1 MEWGTEDTT
10 EIAKRLANLE
20 SETRLGLTAVVTQ
33 GSEATVVANPPNVAA
48 GIETTAT
55 TYPVAG
61 NPHTLS
67 KEQITDTNGAGDA
80 FVGGF
85 LSQLALPDAVSDA
98 QKVHF
103 GHFAAGVIIQ
113 NSGCTCPDLETP
125 KADGTKW
132 DDVIGSGLE

>member
-48 GIETTAT
+48 GIETTAV
-55 TYPVAG
+55 TYPVQG
-61 NPHTLS
+61 NPWKLT

-85 LSQLALPDAVSDA
+85 LSQLALPEAVTDA

-113 NSGCTCPDLETP
+113 NSGCTCPNLETP
-125 KADGTKW
+125 KADG
-132 DDVIGSGLE
+132 